1 MKAEAGVA
9 PDYWRRHRA
18 GDDPADDIR
27 VSAAEAEMIAQRQDA
42 VGDLYVRGI
51 VWQEPDSESYSGL
64 TFVTLTPVREQ

>member
-27 VSAAEAEMIAQRQDA
+27 VSAAEAE
-42 VGDLYVRGI
+42 
-51 VWQEPDSESYSGL
+51 SYSGL